1 MTGSVQ
7 GNKKVDVTE
16 ISYIHSRWLRR
27 EDLNLRPP
35 GYEKSKDR
43 ALQCC
48 FVGLG
53 GILYQGSEHILSHVY
68 KRVLHRADLFQTL
81 LGAVLGANS

>member
-35 GYEKSKDR
+35 GYEFKFERLASFCYV
-43 ALQCC
+43 LQS
-48 FVGLG
+48 VG
-53 GILYQGSEHILSHVY
+53 I
-68 KRVLHRADLFQTL
+68 T
-81 LGAVLGANS
+81 